1 MHSDRLTGIIEGQD
15 QYTNMTR
22 SIYQLL
28 WLSFLLSLAACV
40 PPNQQGQQTAPGQP
54 APSDVYTTPIVDLI
68 DAAEDLSVE
77 LTEKG
82 LPDKVEAWVDNLIIT
97 AQPGSGMPEI
107 ARMKAGDKATYLH
120 QRTLLRKEAVL
131 RGQRFKARYILIQL
145 GSGQMGW
152 VHEGGIKYV
161 YPRFQKVIDEVVAT
175 ATSTNQRT
183 RGGSAVAVL
192 PATEQRV
199 IVPGIKV
206 GPIRKNTSQEDL
218 VEIYGGTR
226 VGLSTVSTPEGDE
239 PCTVVFPGE
248 PSELRITWKNTE
260 RTQIKA
266 VYIDKRESTWFTRE
280 GLGVGLPL
288 TEIAKVNQHPFSFY
302 GLGWQYGG
310 VIESWKNGSMG
321 KYQKAFYAVIS
332 SAKTNAAIPSNLTG
346 DKLISSNDSGAD
358 GVDLVLGRLVVYL
371 D

>member
-1 MHSDRLTGIIEGQD
+1 MHSDRQTGIIEVND
-15 QYTNMTR
+15 QYENMTR
-22 SIYQLL
+22 SIYTVLL
-28 WLSFLLSLAACV
+28 PIMLMIALSACY
-40 PPNQQGQQTAPGQP
+40 PPNQQAQQPGQP
-54 APSDVYTTPIVDLI
+54 APTDVYTTPIVDLI
-68 DAAEDLSVE
+68 DAAEDLSTE
-77 LTEKG
+77 LKEKG
-82 LPDKVEAWVDNLIIT
+82 LPNTVESWVENLIVT

-107 ARMKAGDKATYLH
+107 ARMKVGEKATYLH

-131 RGQRFKARYILIQL
+131 RDQRFKARYILIQL
-145 GSGQMGW
+145 SSGQMGW

-161 YPRFQKVIDEVVAT
+161 YPRFQKVLDEVVAT

-183 RGGSAVAVL
+183 RGGGAVPVL

-206 GPIRKNTSQEDL
+206 GPIRKNTSQEDI
-218 VEIYGGTR
+218 VEIYGGTQ
-226 VGLSTVSTPEGDE
+226 VGLSTVKTPEGDE

-248 PSELRITWKNTE
+248 PSELRITWKNAE

-302 GLGWQYGG
+302 GLDWQYGG
-310 VIESWKNGSMG
+310 VIESWKNGSMS
-321 KYQKAFYAVIS
+321 KYKKAFYGVMAPARS
-332 SAKTNAAIPSNLTG
+332 NSPIPSNFTG
-346 DKLISSNDSGAD
+346 DKLISSNDSGTD
-358 GVDLVLGRLVVYL
+358 NVELVLGRLVVYL